1 MNPTRIPV
9 RLRKHYR
16 TGLMVLTAL
25 ALTLWGWV
33 APTAT
38 AHAHTVVA
46 VCDVKPEEPHASIH
60 VGGTINA
67 VGRLI
72 RCRGR
77 HVPDLHM
84 DVQLQKRQHGKWRV
98 VPTTMK
104 VLRPGRN
111 LVRIGRARI
120 CSTGT
125 YRTRLRIFGFGRHD
139 SWLHSKAVRIP
150 CGPISGGG
158 SGGGGGGGW

>member
-1 MNPTRIPV
+1 MNPTRISV

-16 TGLMVLTAL
+16 TLLMVLTAL
-25 ALTLWGWV
+25 ALTLMGWV
-33 APTAT
+33 APTTT
-38 AHAHTVVA
+38 ANAHTVVT
-46 VCDVKPEEPHASIH
+46 VCVVDPEEPHGSTH

-67 VGRLI
+67 IGRLI
-72 RCRGR
+72 LCRGR

-104 VLRPGRN
+104 VLSPGRN
-111 LVRIGRARI
+111 LVRISRARV
-120 CSTGT
+120 CSAGT
-125 YRTRLRIFGFGRHD
+125 YRTRLRTFGFGRHG
-139 SWLHSKAVRIP
+139 SWLHSKAVRITCAP
-150 CGPISGGG
+150 VSGGG